1 MKNLLKLILIILL
14 LFSLS
19 TCGNTT
25 TIMDYNSDEFII
37 LYDYNSICID
47 YDYIQTTEK
56 DIESIIETE
65 LSVNE
70 AYIEI
75 SNKAKPEIDD
85 IALISIGNNLEYYFI
100 GSEGF
105 SEDFDKELLQMC
117 VGETKQV
124 NLFEDNLSAVKLI
137 SIYRLAT
144 IEDTEFIL
152 RYYDCSDLDELNSF
166 IRERASKEITFNYSY
181 EIICENS
188 SIIKIPNEIQTQI
201 NSDIKSYYKEILEYY
216 SNIEEFFDKENITKE
231 EFEESIAT
239 NYYEMMIFKAIM
251 DNENITITQKEI
263 DDYRNKIGMNEY
275 SDYDIYGELAY
286 SLVREILMK
295 RTQIINE

>member
-1 MKNLLKLILIILL
+1 MKKIFKLILILL
-14 LFSLS
+14 LLS
-19 TCGNTT
+19 FLSGCDNTI
-25 TIMDYNSDEFII
+25 TIMNYNSDSFID
-37 LYDYNSICID
+37 LYNYNSISVD
-47 YDYIQTTEK
+47 YEYIQITQE
-56 DIESIIETE
+56 DIKNIIETE
-65 LSVNE
+65 LSVKE

-75 SNKAKPEIDD
+75 PDKQKPNVDD
-85 IALISIGNNLEYYFI
+85 IALISIDNGLEYYFI
-100 GSEGF
+100 GSERY

-144 IEDTEFIL
+144 IEDTDFIL
-152 RYYDCSDLDELNSF
+152 KYYNRSDINELNSF
-166 IRERASKEITFNYSY
+166 IKERASKEITFNYSY

-216 SNIEEFFDKENITKE
+216 SNIEEFFDEENITKE

-263 DDYRNKIGMNEY
+263 DDYRNENGMNEY
-275 SDYDIYGELAY
+275 SDYDIYRELAY